1 VTDDDDIPLQT
12 EDEIQ
17 QRIREGGARQRP
29 PADGADGAGRPARR
43 LPLVAVAVV
52 LLLGAVEVGA
62 TLVQH
67 LAVPAASDW
76 RAAAARLATTRRP
89 DEPVLFAPIW
99 VEPIGRSHVRDLDM
113 ELLLLSDVDRYRRV
127 FEVSTRGSRHPWLA
141 GEKPARTWDFGGVR
155 LSLFERTRPAEVL
168 FDFTRKIREAQVS
181 RIGAQVTRCP
191 WDGKRRFRCDPARGW
206 NSVGPHV
213 AEVGHRPYRC
223 IFAHPVEGHVMR
235 ISFPAAAIGASLVG
249 YTGIDDFENRK
260 RADADVLLKVLVGPR
275 QVGAIRHQNGWPWH
289 RFALDTK
296 EMAGQTHPVSFEI
309 SADRAFARTF
319 CFAAESRR

>member
-1 VTDDDDIPLQT
+1 MIGDDDIPLET
-12 EDEIQ
+12 EDEIR
-17 QRIREGGARQRP
+17 QRIRGGGGGKDARGADSP
-29 PADGADGAGRPARR
+29 PAARR
-43 LPLVAVAVV
+43 LPLIVVAVV

-62 TLVQH
+62 TIVQH
-67 LAVPAASDW
+67 LAVPAAADW

-89 DEPVLFAPIW
+89 DEPVLFAPLW
-99 VEPIGRSHVRDLDM
+99 VEPIGRSHVRDIDL

-127 FEVSTRGSRHPWLA
+127 FEVSTRGARHPWLA
-141 GEKPARTWDFGGVR
+141 GEKPASTWHFGGVR
-155 LSLFERTRPAEVL
+155 LSLFERQEPARVL

-181 RIGAQVTRCP
+181 RIGAQVARCP
-191 WDGKRRFRCDPARGW
+191 WDGQRRRFRCDPARGW
-206 NSVGPHV
+206 NSVGPHL

-235 ISFPAAAIGASLVG
+235 ISFPAADIGSSLVG

-260 RADADVLLKVLVGPR
+260 RADAEVLLKVLVGPR

-289 RFALDTK
+289 RFTLDTK

-309 SADRAFARTF
+309 TADRAFARTF